1 MRSPLGQILL
11 QKKII
16 TEEQLKDALE
26 IQEKTGS
33 TLGQILI
40 SYHEIRP
47 LLIDQTIAEQF
58 NLKYYDIETEH
69 ESIILSDLDL
79 ETALF

>member
-1 MRSPLGQILL
+1 MRSPLGQLLL

-33 TLGQILI
+33 TLGQI
-40 SYHEIRP
+40 
-47 LLIDQTIAEQF
+47 
-58 NLKYYDIETEH
+58 
-69 ESIILSDLDL
+69 
-79 ETALF
+79 